1 MRILARPWA
10 IGGRDRDSIWS
21 SRSSARATDAML
33 SANWLTYRWTFVSGS
48 ESRTRTSYGR
58 MPFVPALRIRV
69 KLRLVPQ
76 GAGFLSFEAGQDQC
90 VFVFD

>member
-1 MRILARPWA
+1 LPEAELPQSISKANLEFGRSVHI
-10 IGGRDRDSIWS
+10 IGK
-21 SRSSARATDAML
+21 A
-33 SANWLTYRWTFVSGS
+33 
-48 ESRTRTSYGR
+48 
-58 MPFVPALRIRV
+58 VPMDRIRV